1 MNRVLFTFRI
11 TLLFSGSLVKHSEKY
26 MKVHPHKYFMIILRG
41 TFVKRKINGL
51 NSVNELPNSQFI
63 YTFKQNLRLL
73 GNLKKK
79 KLAFS

>member
-1 MNRVLFTFRI
+1 
-11 TLLFSGSLVKHSEKY
+11 
-26 MKVHPHKYFMIILRG
+26 MIILRG

-79 KLAFS
+79 KNWLSVKTYIAFSFDKFCILTVEPTKERFCN